1 MSAVSTKCTDILG
14 SETIHIHTL
23 THILNIIK
31 LLLGF
36 PGGSVVKNPPA
47 NTGDMVLIPGSGRSP
62 GEGNGSPLQ
71 YSCPGN
77 TMDGGAWWATVHR
90 VTKSRTQLSNFT
102 QNFHFAII
110 IDCLLNARSDTRH

>member
-71 YSCPGN
+71 YSCPGFN
-77 TMDGGAWWATVHR
+77 LYTKRKWNSDVCFWELGYKTRR
-90 VTKSRTQLSNFT
+90 V
-102 QNFHFAII
+102 
-110 IDCLLNARSDTRH
+110 